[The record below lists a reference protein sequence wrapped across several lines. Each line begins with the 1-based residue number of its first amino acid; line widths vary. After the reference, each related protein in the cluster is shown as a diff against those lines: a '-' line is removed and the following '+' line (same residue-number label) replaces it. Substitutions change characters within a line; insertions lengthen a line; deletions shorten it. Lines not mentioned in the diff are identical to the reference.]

1 MRLYSCCDFCVSSV
15 MEHPSSPSD
24 QFLINCPFGFFFL
37 EKHAI
42 PPPNMPQYKN
52 KIENSNSRRRYSL
65 LVLLPWIISKV
76 VAESSARRIWAKRT
90 DLTPSPFAKLFTA
103 PRECSSKISR
113 WVIPRMI
120 SHCCSH
126 YYFIWPATVN
136 EILIDEVTIAI
147 RIKVKKLVTFNT
159 ASHSRVPPFGCWI
172 KPASHGLHWLL
183 MEEIEN
189 TVYTNKCKHKK
200 SLNAFNYIVNKMY
213 FN

>member
-1 MRLYSCCDFCVSSV
+1 MQFHFQICRNIKIKLKIQTHVDVTVFWSCY
-15 MEHPSSPSD
+15 
-24 QFLINCPFGFFFL
+24 L
-37 EKHAI
+37 ESFPRWLQKVQ
-42 PPPNMPQYKN
+42 PKGSGPNG
-52 KIENSNSRRRYSL
+52 
-65 LVLLPWIISKV
+65 
-76 VAESSARRIWAKRT
+76 
-90 DLTPSPFAKLFTA
+90 LTWHQATFAKLFTA
-103 PRECSSKISR
+103 PREGSSKISR

-172 KPASHGLHWLL
+172 KPASHGLQRLL

-189 TVYTNKCKHKK
+189 AVYTNKCKHKK
-200 SLNAFNYIVNKMY
+200 SLNTINYIVNKMY